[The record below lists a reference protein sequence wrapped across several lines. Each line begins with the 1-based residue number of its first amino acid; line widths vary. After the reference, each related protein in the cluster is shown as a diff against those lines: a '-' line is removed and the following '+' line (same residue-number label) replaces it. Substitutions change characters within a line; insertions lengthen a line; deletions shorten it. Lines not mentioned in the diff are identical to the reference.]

1 MSPNLEI
8 QQSPANFILN
18 FPALLSTDQ
27 IYNPIIIE
35 LFRNK
40 EELKRKVI
48 SQIDPAKAVIILE
61 HLEEDPRLYE
71 RVHEFILRKHYKS
84 MVH

>member
-1 MSPNLEI
+1 M
-8 QQSPANFILN
+8 
-18 FPALLSTDQ
+18 
-27 IYNPIIIE
+27 
-35 LFRNK
+35 
-40 EELKRKVI
+40 KRKVI